1 MNKYL
6 LGARPCFDTCGSLFP
21 TAPKDPHLLVSTP
34 VCVPVPRCAK
44 FSLCDQK
51 SMIKV
56 MVCHLTR
63 PLLNGDFDCFQTL
76 FITVLQ
82 QTSLDVIDIS

>member
-1 MNKYL
+1 MEHEEPL
-6 LGARPCFDTCGSLFP
+6 P
-21 TAPKDPHLLVSTP
+21 TVTATTRKPIYRQV
-34 VCVPVPRCAK
+34 
-44 FSLCDQK
+44 
-51 SMIKV
+51 KV

>member
-1 MNKYL
+1 MK
-6 LGARPCFDTCGSLFP
+6 
-21 TAPKDPHLLVSTP
+21 
-34 VCVPVPRCAK
+34 
-44 FSLCDQK
+44 SLCPLWLLQLENLSIK
-51 SMIKV
+51 VKV

>member
-1 MNKYL
+1 MKRLCPLWL
-6 LGARPCFDTCGSLFP
+6 LQLENLSI
-21 TAPKDPHLLVSTP
+21 KV
-34 VCVPVPRCAK
+34 
-44 FSLCDQK
+44 
-51 SMIKV
+51 KV
-56 MVCHLTR
+56 MVCYLTR

>member
-1 MNKYL
+1 
-6 LGARPCFDTCGSLFP
+6 
-21 TAPKDPHLLVSTP
+21 
-34 VCVPVPRCAK
+34 
-44 FSLCDQK
+44 
-51 SMIKV
+51 

-82 QTSLDVIDIS
+82 QTSLPPTKKEKIKGEGPNIVVTLKLPYSGAYTSALAKIKVMEGVHYVEEIL